1 MTMDKAGLLKTIA
14 ETGYNVGFGAK
25 KTFATF
31 DMVEK
36 LPGWIG
42 FASFG
47 IGVYALYVD
56 ALASKF
62 PSATLIIAGVGAL
75 YFSLYRPSEYQ
86 IAGKQMIQL
95 FNRLRDLYRE
105 VESGA
110 DLTTSRA
117 KLSQIE
123 SEFYSITVSKQVFLS
138 DWYAH
143 YKFFAQTQIDWMAEQ
158 IKFRVWR
165 DMIPLSA
172 KTVIVLS
179 MLAGVVYAVGSL
191 VAGHVLWMQC

>member
-1 MTMDKAGLLKTIA
+1 MDKAGLLKTIA

-42 FASFG
+42 FASLA

-56 ALASKF
+56 ALSTKF
-62 PSATLIIAGVGAL
+62 PSASLVVAGIGAL
-75 YFSLYRPSEYQ
+75 YFSFYRSAEYQ
-86 IAGKQMIQL
+86 IAGKEMIQL

-110 DLTTSRA
+110 DLTASRA
-117 KLSQIE
+117 KLAQIE
-123 SEFYSITVSKQVFLS
+123 SEFYAITVSKQIFLS

-143 YKFFAQTQIDWMAEQ
+143 YKFFAQTQIGWMDEQ
-158 IKFRVWR
+158 LRFHWWK
-165 DMIPLSA
+165 DMIPLSGKVVIALAILAALGTLIGLGTGVFA
-172 KTVIVLS
+172 K
-179 MLAGVVYAVGSL
+179 
-191 VAGHVLWMQC
+191 C

>member
-1 MTMDKAGLLKTIA
+1 MDKAGLLKTIA

-47 IGVYALYVD
+47 IGIYALYID

-62 PSATLIIAGVGAL
+62 PSATLIIVGVGAL

-86 IAGKQMIQL
+86 TAGKQMIQL

-143 YKFFAQTQIDWMAEQ
+143 YKFFAQTQIDWMDEQ